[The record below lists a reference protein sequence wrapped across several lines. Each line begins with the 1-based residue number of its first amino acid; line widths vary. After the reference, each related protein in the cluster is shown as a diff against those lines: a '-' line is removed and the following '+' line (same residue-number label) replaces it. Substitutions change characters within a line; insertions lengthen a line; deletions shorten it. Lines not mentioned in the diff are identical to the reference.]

1 MSSLVLVINSGSSSL
16 KYQLIDVDG
25 HRALLKGN
33 CERIGTEE
41 GEFGDHESAMAHVLE
56 RITAAGIALTD
67 LVAVGHRVV
76 HGGSRFSEPTLITP
90 DVLNAITELSA
101 LAPLH
106 NPANIV
112 GIEAVADLLPDIPQV
127 AVFDT
132 AFHTTI
138 PSYASTYAISAE
150 VARTHGIKR
159 YGFHGTSHQFITRR
173 VAEILEKPVANVN
186 AIICHIGNGAS
197 ITAVVD
203 GKSVDTSMGMT
214 PLEGLVMGTRSGDID
229 AGILFHLARTA
240 GYTISELDELL
251 NRESGL
257 MGLTGVSDM
266 RSVAERAGAGDVTA
280 SAARAMYAYR
290 ITKYIGAYLA
300 VVPTPDAIVFTAGVG
315 ENDAALR
322 AMVITPMAH
331 LGCVLDEA
339 ANANQ
344 GGGDR
349 RISHA
354 TSHFPVMVIATNEEA
369 EIARQAASVINR

>member
-1 MSSLVLVINSGSSSL
+1 MSNLVLVINAGSSSL

-25 HRALLKGN
+25 HTMLLKGN
-33 CERIGTEE
+33 CERIGAVG
-41 GEFGDHESAMAHVLE
+41 GEFSNHESALAYVLE
-56 RITAAGIALTD
+56 CITAAGIALAD
-67 LVAVGHRVV
+67 LEVVGHRVV
-76 HGGSRFSEPTLITP
+76 HGGSRFSQPTLITS
-90 DVLNAITELSA
+90 DVISAIAELSA

-112 GIEAVADLLPDIPQV
+112 GIEAVADLLPDVPQV

-138 PSYASTYAISAE
+138 PEFASTYAISAE

-173 VAEILEKPVANVN
+173 LAEILNKPPTNVN

-240 GYTISELDELL
+240 GYTIAELDELL
-251 NRESGL
+251 NRDSGL

-266 RSVAERAGAGDVTA
+266 RAVAERAHAGDAAAT
-280 SAARAMYAYR
+280 AARAIYAYR

-300 VVPTPDAIVFTAGVG
+300 VVPAPDAIVFTAGVG
-315 ENDAALR
+315 ENDADLR
-322 AMVITPMAH
+322 SLVIAPMAH
-331 LGCVLDEA
+331 LGFVLDRD
-339 ANANQ
+339 ANIHQ
-344 GGGDR
+344 DGDR
-349 RISHA
+349 LISHA
-354 TSHFPVMVIATNEEA
+354 TSHLPVMVIATNEEA
-369 EIARQAASVINR
+369 EIARQAASVINN